1 MLFMFS
7 DNRDDDND
15 EPQGLSLSSFAAK
28 TFLLEGGLL
37 VKAAASPT
45 ISNAGI
51 FLSFINI

>member
-7 DNRDDDND
+7 DNKDDDND

-28 TFLLEGGLL
+28 TFLLEGGSL

-45 ISNAGI
+45 ISNASY
-51 FLSFINI
+51 LL

>member
-15 EPQGLSLSSFAAK
+15 EPQGLSLSY
-28 TFLLEGGLL
+28 LLEGGLL